1 MSELLTYSCSYTCLH
16 GNRFPTDVRATPDTI
31 AEVLAQRNIGETLD
45 DCMPTKRRPRNK
57 PLYKLL
63 ERDGATHKTLH
74 HAVFICWQAIRS
86 GAANADD
93 VLGDCGLVHEMVHA
107 MQFGEKS
114 LVRIIESPFC
124 PLSVIGRQFSDL
136 VEIARQIEAA
146 IPGSCV
152 SSKQE
157 RAS

>member
-31 AEVLAQRNIGETLD
+31 AEVLSQRNIGETLD
-45 DCMPTKRRPRNK
+45 DCVPTKRRPHNK

-63 ERDGATHKTLH
+63 ERDGVTHKTLH

-107 MQFGEKS
+107 LQFGEKS
-114 LVRIIESPFC
+114 L
-124 PLSVIGRQFSDL
+124 VIGRQFSDL

-157 RAS
+157 GAS

>member
-1 MSELLTYSCSYTCLH
+1 MSKLLTYSCSYTCLH

-45 DCMPTKRRPRNK
+45 DCMPTKRRPHNK

-63 ERDGATHKTLH
+63 ERDGATPKTLH

-107 MQFGEKS
+107 LQFGEKS
-114 LVRIIESPFC
+114 L
-124 PLSVIGRQFSDL
+124 VIGRQFSDL
-136 VEIARQIEAA
+136 VEMARQIEAA

-152 SSKQE
+152 SSKPE